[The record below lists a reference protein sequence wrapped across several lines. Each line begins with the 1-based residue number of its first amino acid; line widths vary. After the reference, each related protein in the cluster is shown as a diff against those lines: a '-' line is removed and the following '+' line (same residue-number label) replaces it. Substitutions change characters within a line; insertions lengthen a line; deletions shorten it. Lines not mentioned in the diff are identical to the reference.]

1 MRGCS
6 RAWMT
11 EAGSWPPQR
20 DGGRGGEAA
29 AAGWRR
35 RLRGRCGWRRRRTWE
50 CGGCGGGDAD
60 EICGRLGF
68 LGYLR
73 RMRMRCVYFYQATL
87 LQLAA
92 SYNKLGVLS

>member
-1 MRGCS
+1 MRF
-6 RAWMT
+6 
-11 EAGSWPPQR
+11 EAS
-20 DGGRGGEAA
+20 
-29 AAGWRR
+29 
-35 RLRGRCGWRRRRTWE
+35 
-50 CGGCGGGDAD
+50 
-60 EICGRLGF
+60 RLGF